1 MQRWRRRN
9 IWGKLVKL
17 RDRPKD
23 LRSVSKCL
31 SKFCLYPEL
40 CQDTFLRPRGK
51 PPHLD
56 WVLGAVLLET
66 PWKFPDEHINVL
78 LVKSLFIKIYPSI
91 FLLAFALYFY
101 ILLIYHLLIF
111 GLNFVKIQLLL
122 FCFIFF
128 QSLHTLPCL
137 SVISVCWQLS
147 KIRLHWRYFLASI
160 FQRQLYIKK
169 Q

>member
-1 MQRWRRRN
+1 MQRWGRRN

-40 CQDTFLRPRGK
+40 CQDTFFLRPRGK
-51 PPHLD
+51 PPPFRLSFGCCPFRNPMK
-56 WVLGAVLLET
+56 V
-66 PWKFPDEHINVL
+66 PWWTHKCLTCEISFYQNL
-78 LVKSLFIKIYPSI
+78 SIYFS
-91 FLLAFALYFY
+91 AGFALYFY

-128 QSLHTLPCL
+128 QSLHIP
-137 SVISVCWQLS
+137 SMFVCNICS
-147 KIRLHWRYFLASI
+147 LAVV
-160 FQRQLYIKK
+160 
-169 Q
+169 